1 LNTQISRKRIVEL
14 LHEATGGQQQF
25 ENWIENF
32 VISLQQEDPKLADAI
47 VQASKEYLKELNDK
61 TI

>member
-1 LNTQISRKRIVEL
+1 VEL

-32 VISLQQEDPKLADAI
+32 VISLQQEDPKLADAL
-47 VQASKEYLKELNDK
+47 VQASKDYLKELDDK